1 MKLNNKIEIFNND
14 NEVSI
19 KSVDL
24 VEIIKIRYPWILE
37 HFHDKVALKKATSRR
52 YISLY
57 VPYESD
63 DGYNRNVPHTD
74 VAKLPQKP
82 AEKEK

>member
-24 VEIIKIRYPWILE
+24 VEIINEMRKVESELTDKRYIELQHKDFIKKIRTE
-37 HFHDKVALKKATSRR
+37 V
-52 YISLY
+52 
-57 VPYESD
+57 
-63 DGYNRNVPHTD
+63 
-74 VAKLPQKP
+74 
-82 AEKEK
+82 

>member
-24 VEIIKIRYPWILE
+24 VEIINEMRKVESELT
-37 HFHDKVALKKATSRR
+37 DKR
-52 YISLY
+52 YIELQHK
-57 VPYESD
+57 D
-63 DGYNRNVPHTD
+63 FI
-74 VAKLPQKP
+74 
-82 AEKEK
+82 